1 LEEAVNDD
9 PGSIFATCRTFES
22 YKRISDTQVAVWV
35 SDYLQ
40 DTEQGLG
47 LAVKKI
53 PYRDRMGFSSYRYA
67 GEYRDENGRWWLID
81 VVPRK
86 IEGDPADAAI

>member
-1 LEEAVNDD
+1 MNNPD
-9 PGSIFATCRTFES
+9 SIFATCHTFES

-40 DTEQGLG
+40 NTQHGLG
-47 LAVKKI
+47 LAVRKI
-53 PYRDRMGFSSYRYA
+53 PMSERRGFSSYRYA
-67 GEYRDENGRWWLID
+67 GEYRDGDGRWWLID

-86 IEGDPADAAI
+86 IEGDPADAVI